1 VPAVPYHHLDN
12 IHILVIISR
21 RVVDAFG
28 SRFLSPS
35 CFPSAFSCSLLLYDL
50 STSFLDFRAGPSIAV
65 SRMNGPNFAT
75 FDFPLSRYL
84 FRTLLV

>member
-1 VPAVPYHHLDN
+1 MPAVPYHHPDN

-35 CFPSAFSCSLLLYDL
+35 CFPSAFSRPLLLYYL
-50 STSFLDFRAGPSIAV
+50 STSFPDFRAGPSIAV

-75 FDFPLSRYL
+75 FDLLLPPNL